1 MRTSIFAAIFSALLA
16 IGSAVASPLER
27 RDLDGFTIC
36 SAAGDAITPKAIS
49 YTSVVPGKNVTVTL
63 TGDLSTVVTA
73 GASAHITAVWLG
85 FITVLDVT
93 VDMCADVTCPVQ
105 PGTDITISFSFLIPA
120 EAPSGVTVDVTAH
133 GYNGDGT
140 ELVCVENANF
150 VVQ

>member
-1 MRTSIFAAIFSALLA
+1 MRTGIFAAVFSALLA
-16 IGSAVASPLER
+16 IGSTVASPLQR
-27 RDLDGFTIC
+27 RDLDGFTVC
-36 SAAGDAITPKAIS
+36 SAAGDAITPENIS
-49 YTSVVPGKNVTVTL
+49 YTDVVPGTNVTVSL
-63 TGDLSTVVTA
+63 TGDLSTVVTT

-105 PGTDITISFSFLIPA
+105 PGSNITISFSFPIPA
-120 EAPSGVTVDVTAH
+120 EAPSGVTVNVTAY

-140 ELVCVENANF
+140 ELVCVENPNF